1 MKFKIEQLA
10 LNPLHP
16 GIAFGLMDAL
26 GLTDWSHDQAS
37 AKGPVHGQP
46 ATEEGNVAS
55 LSFNHETP
63 GLELEIINY
72 RSGDNWLEK
81 HNTHASVASHI
92 GMHCSAEEL
101 ERWRAKFTAL
111 GIKVAQEVV
120 TTKHTNP
127 NVPEGRRYKYVIF
140 DTRDIIGLDVKF
152 IVRL

>member
-10 LNPLHP
+10 INPRVP
-16 GIAFGLMDAL
+16 NDAFKLMGLL
-26 GLTDWSHDQAS
+26 GLTDWSHDMAS

-46 ATEEGNVAS
+46 ADEAGNVAS

-72 RSGDNWLEK
+72 RSGDNWLAK
-81 HNTHASVASHI
+81 HNTHASIASHI

-101 ERWRAKFTAL
+101 EQWRAKFKAL
-111 GIKVAQEVV
+111 GINVAQEVV
-120 TTKHTNP
+120 TTNHTNP

-152 IVRL
+152 IVRM